1 MSLVQQH
8 ATAAIRY
15 DETLHADGTVR
26 PGWQSLLTYV
36 EGLSLEQRQQREQS
50 IIHQM
55 RANGLA
61 YDPENLLAD
70 SGRPWNLDLVPMLF
84 DQTSWDDLSKGLNQR
99 ARLKQLLYR
108 DIYGEQTLLK
118 TGVIPPSMLYSHHS
132 YLRDLVDAD
141 ALKPNT
147 EVLPMYSCD
156 VSRSPSGSWLVVD
169 DVCQYPAGIGYA
181 LENRVVLSRVL
192 HGAFKKYRVRRIA
205 TYFRQLQKQI
215 QGSDSVAGRCV
226 LLSYPPN
233 HPHYFEFAWLAKYLG
248 YPLIETADLT
258 VRDDHVFIKT
268 ITGLQVVDVI
278 LRLIDDDEIDPLI
291 LGNKSNHG
299 VPGIVEVARRGGV
312 RILNPMGAG
321 VLDNPAFNAV
331 LGDICTALLGEPL
344 MLESPPTYWLGNND
358 QLQHVMANVDQ
369 LLFRH
374 VDSLSELNDPLLMT
388 AEAKQQLIDQIKLTP
403 SVYVAQERIDRS
415 VAPGLINAEFV
426 QQQITIRTFHI
437 ATEQTEGND
446 HYESMPG
453 GLCLLDNISGGSRP
467 AIERLNGSKDVW
479 ILSDQEVI
487 EDTLLS
493 AHIDATYFEPH
504 DGALPSRVAE
514 NVFWLG
520 RNSERVEC
528 TLRLLR
534 NILQQL
540 LDEDRSLDQSLASL
554 SMQCLL
560 RSLTI
565 ATSTTPGFTGK
576 GGAKKLA
583 QPGAELISLLQE
595 IRRYGT
601 LANSLQLWQNSASSV
616 SDRLSS
622 DQLRI
627 FTRLS
632 DLQASLSQ
640 LQLDESICTD
650 KSLLSKTIQLL
661 DELLIT
667 TLAGIGL
674 EHENVTHTDVWQFA
688 MLGRRIER
696 AHQISATVNTVMSCE
711 RENQRVLESLLRL
724 FDSVMTYRSRYRSG
738 LDNRLV
744 LQLLLLDE
752 VNPRSLAYQF
762 KCIQELLDQIPGRRT
777 SGNLDP
783 MNRLAVAGLSRVRL
797 ADPRELLNEDNNA
810 RQNLNRFL
818 EELQQLPAS
827 MADAI
832 TAQYFTHTEKRQ
844 DVGNFHSAATE
855 TTETTNNSH
864 QESKA

>member
-15 DETLHADGTVR
+15 DETLHTDGTML
-26 PGWQSLLTYV
+26 PEWQSLLDYV
-36 EGLSLEQRQQREQS
+36 EGLSPEQRQQRERS
-50 IIHQM
+50 IVQQM

-70 SGRPWNLDLVPMLF
+70 SGRPWELDLVPMLF
-84 DQTSWDDLSKGLNQR
+84 DQTSWDNLTRGLNQR
-99 ARLKQLLYR
+99 ARLKQALYR
-108 DIYGEQTLLK
+108 DIYGEQNLLK
-118 TGVIPPSMLYSHHS
+118 NGVIPPAMLYSHRS

-141 ALKPNT
+141 ALQPNT
-147 EVLPMYSCD
+147 TVLPMVSCD

-192 HGAFKKYRVRRIA
+192 HSNFKEYRVRRIA
-205 TYFRQLQKQI
+205 AYFRQLQKQI
-215 QGSDSVAGRCV
+215 HGSDTVANRCV
-226 LLSYPPN
+226 LLGYPPG

-248 YPLIETADLT
+248 YPLVETADLT

-268 ITGLQVVDVI
+268 ITGLQMVDVI

-291 LGNKSNHG
+291 IGNRSNHG

-321 VLDNPAFNAV
+321 VLDNPAFNSV
-331 LGDICTALLGEPL
+331 LDDICNALLGEPL
-344 MLESPPTYWLGNND
+344 MLQSPPTYWLGDND
-358 QLQHVMANVDQ
+358 QLQHVLSNFDQ
-369 LLFRH
+369 LLFRQ

-388 AEAKQQLIDQIKLTP
+388 DLEKQKLTDQVKLTP
-403 SVYVAQERIDRS
+403 SLYVAQERIDRS
-415 VAPGLINAEFV
+415 VAPGLLNAQFV
-426 QQQITIRTFHI
+426 QKQITIRTFHI
-437 ATEQTEGND
+437 ACDHTTAND
-446 HYESMPG
+446 SYESMPG

-467 AIERLNGSKDVW
+467 AIEALTGSKDVW

-487 EDTLLS
+487 EDTLLN
-493 AHIDATYFEPH
+493 AHIDATHFEPH

-534 NILQQL
+534 SILQQL
-540 LDEDRSLDQSLASL
+540 LDEDRSLDQSLASPA
-554 SMQCLL
+554 MQCML
-560 RSLTI
+560 RSLTV
-565 ATSTTPGFTGK
+565 ATGTTPGFTGK
-576 GGAKKLA
+576 GGSKKLT
-583 QPGAELISLLQE
+583 QPGSELISMLQE

-632 DLQASLSQ
+632 DLQTALSQ
-640 LQLDESICTD
+640 LQLDEGICTD
-650 KSLLSKTIQLL
+650 KNALGKTIQLL
-661 DELLIT
+661 DDLLIT
-667 TLAGIGL
+667 TVAGIGL

-696 AHQISATVNTVMSCE
+696 AHQISATVNTVMSSE

-738 LDNRLV
+738 LDNRPV

-762 KCIQELLDQIPGRRT
+762 KCIQELIDGIPGRRR

-783 MNRLAVAGLSRVRL
+783 MSRLAVAGLSRVRL
-797 ADPRELLNEDNNA
+797 ADPQALLTEHNDA
-810 RQNLNRFL
+810 RQNLSRFL
-818 EELQQLPAS
+818 EELQKLPAS

-844 DVGNFHSAATE
+844 DVGNFHTSTSGLAEDYDHEEAT
-855 TTETTNNSH
+855 
-864 QESKA
+864 

>member
-8 ATAAIRY
+8 STAAIRY
-15 DETLHADGTVR
+15 NESLHMDGTML
-26 PGWQSLLTYV
+26 PGWQSLLNYI
-36 EGLSLEQRQQREQS
+36 EGLSLEQRQQRERN
-50 IIHQM
+50 IIRQM

-70 SGRPWNLDLVPMLF
+70 SGRPWELDLVPMLF
-84 DQTSWDDLSKGLNQR
+84 EQASWDDLTNGLNQR
-99 ARLKQLLYR
+99 ARLKQALYR
-108 DIYGEQTLLK
+108 DIYGKQTLLK
-118 TGVIPPSMLYSHHS
+118 NGIIPPSMLYSHRG

-141 ALKPNT
+141 ALQPNT
-147 EVLPMYSCD
+147 QALPMYSCD
-156 VSRSPSGSWLVVD
+156 VSRTPSGSWVVVD
-169 DVCQYPAGIGYA
+169 DICQYPAGIGYA

-192 HGAFKKYRVRRIA
+192 HGNFKEYRVRRIA

-215 QGSDSVAGRCV
+215 QRSDSVASRCV
-226 LLSYPPN
+226 ILSYPPS

-248 YPLIETADLT
+248 YPLVETADLT
-258 VRDDHVFIKT
+258 VRDDHVLIKT
-268 ITGLQVVDVI
+268 ITGLQMVDVI
-278 LRLIDDDEIDPLI
+278 VRLIEDDEIDPLI
-291 LGNKSNHG
+291 LGNRSNHG

-321 VLDNPAFNAV
+321 VLDNPAFNTV
-331 LGDICTALLGEPL
+331 LDDICNSLLGEPL
-344 MLESPPTYWLGNND
+344 MLQSPPTYWLGDND
-358 QLQHVMANVDQ
+358 QLQHVMSNIDQ
-369 LLFRH
+369 LLFRQ

-388 AEAKQQLIDQIKLTP
+388 DLEKQQLIDQINLTP
-403 SVYVAQERIDRS
+403 SLYVAQERIDRS
-415 VAPGLINAEFV
+415 VAPGLLNAEFV
-426 QQQITIRTFHI
+426 QKQITIRTFHI
-437 ATEQTEGND
+437 ACEQTSDDN
-446 HYESMPG
+446 YESMPG

-467 AIERLNGSKDVW
+467 PIESLTGCKDVW
-479 ILSDQEVI
+479 ILSNQEVI
-487 EDTLLS
+487 EDTLLN

-504 DGALPSRVAE
+504 EGALPSRVAE

-534 NILQQL
+534 KILQQL

-565 ATSTTPGFTGK
+565 ATGTTPGFTGK
-576 GGAKKLA
+576 GGDKKLA
-583 QPGAELISLLQE
+583 QPGGELISLLQE
-595 IRRYGT
+595 MRRFGT

-632 DLQASLSQ
+632 DLQAALSQ
-640 LQLDESICTD
+640 LELNEDICTD
-650 KSLLSKTIQLL
+650 NNALSNTIQLL
-661 DELLIT
+661 DDLLIT
-667 TLAGIGL
+667 TVAGIGL
-674 EHENVTHTDVWQFA
+674 EHENVTHTDVWLFA

-711 RENQRVLESLLRL
+711 RNDQRVLESLLRL

-762 KCIQELLDQIPGRRT
+762 KCIQELLEQIPGRRRT

-797 ADPRELLNEDNNA
+797 ADPRDLLTEDTGA

-818 EELQQLPAS
+818 EELQRLPAS

-844 DVGNFHSAATE
+844 DVGNFNTSLEEIA
-855 TTETTNNSH
+855 
-864 QESKA
+864 ESFNDEAVR

>member
-15 DETLHADGTVR
+15 DETLHTDGTML
-26 PGWQSLLTYV
+26 PEWQSLLDYV
-36 EGLSLEQRQQREQS
+36 EGLSPEQRQQRERS
-50 IIHQM
+50 IVQQM

-70 SGRPWNLDLVPMLF
+70 SGRPWELDLVPMLF
-84 DQTSWDDLSKGLNQR
+84 DQTSWDNLTRGLNQR
-99 ARLKQLLYR
+99 ARLKQALYR
-108 DIYGEQTLLK
+108 DIYGEQNLLK
-118 TGVIPPSMLYSHHS
+118 NGVIPPAMLYSHRS

-141 ALKPNT
+141 ALQPNT
-147 EVLPMYSCD
+147 TVLPMVSCD

-192 HGAFKKYRVRRIA
+192 HSNFKEYRVRRIA

-215 QGSDSVAGRCV
+215 QGSDTVANRCV
-226 LLSYPPN
+226 LLGYPPG

-248 YPLIETADLT
+248 YPLVETADLT

-291 LGNKSNHG
+291 IGNRSNHG

-321 VLDNPAFNAV
+321 VLDNPAFNSV
-331 LGDICTALLGEPL
+331 LDDICNALLGEPL
-344 MLESPPTYWLGNND
+344 MLQSPPTYWLGDND
-358 QLQHVMANVDQ
+358 QLQHVLSNFDQ
-369 LLFRH
+369 LLFRQ

-388 AEAKQQLIDQIKLTP
+388 DLEKQKLTDQVKLTP
-403 SVYVAQERIDRS
+403 SLYVAQERIDRS
-415 VAPGLINAEFV
+415 VAPGLLNAQFV
-426 QQQITIRTFHI
+426 QKQITIRTFHI
-437 ATEQTEGND
+437 ACDHTTAND
-446 HYESMPG
+446 SYESMPG

-467 AIERLNGSKDVW
+467 AIEALTGSKDVW

-487 EDTLLS
+487 EDTLLN
-493 AHIDATYFEPH
+493 AHIDATHFEPH

-534 NILQQL
+534 SILQQL
-540 LDEDRSLDQSLASL
+540 LDEDRSLDQSLASPA
-554 SMQCLL
+554 MQCML
-560 RSLTI
+560 RSLTV
-565 ATSTTPGFTGK
+565 ATGTTPGFTGK
-576 GGAKKLA
+576 GGSKKLT
-583 QPGAELISLLQE
+583 QPGSELISMLQE

-632 DLQASLSQ
+632 DLQTALSQ
-640 LQLDESICTD
+640 LQLDEGICTD
-650 KSLLSKTIQLL
+650 KNALGKTIQLL
-661 DELLIT
+661 DDLLIT
-667 TLAGIGL
+667 TVAGIGL

-696 AHQISATVNTVMSCE
+696 AHQISATVNTVMSSE

-738 LDNRLV
+738 LDNRPV

-762 KCIQELLDQIPGRRT
+762 KCIQELIDGIPGRRR

-783 MNRLAVAGLSRVRL
+783 MSRLAVAGLSRVRL
-797 ADPRELLNEDNNA
+797 ADPQALLTEHNDA
-810 RQNLNRFL
+810 RQNLSRFL
-818 EELQQLPAS
+818 EELQKLPAS

-844 DVGNFHSAATE
+844 DVGNFHTSTSGLTEDYDHEAAT
-855 TTETTNNSH
+855 
-864 QESKA
+864 